1 MKKVI
6 TTAVLLR
13 SLLLILSLLAIALLI
28 WGRGAIW

>member
-13 SLLLILSLLAIALLI
+13 SLLLILVLLAIALLI
-28 WGRGAIW
+28 WQRGAIW

>member
-13 SLLLILSLLAIALLI
+13 SLLLILVLLAIALLI
-28 WGRGAIW
+28 WRQGALW